1 MKASVIPTS
10 HLTRQC
16 SKHLTAMIS
25 ITSVALTLPVLAIER
40 AAEADTG
47 DKANR
52 NTEGGAHSNAEGP
65 LDGKKAGEKVKK
77 KTAFLGLGG
86 APVSRTLSYHLNL
99 QKGQGLTIFH
109 VTPDSAAAQ
118 AGLAPHDVVTSFGG
132 KMIGSQ
138 QDVRDVISTHKPRD
152 QVTMQFI
159 HHGKTTEK
167 KVTLGA
173 RPAHLKRANGKQR
186 LNKRWMFKGLGA
198 QVPPD
203 EQERM
208 QNQMKE
214 HVERLRKQFKENGGG
229 VEDENGAKIEAAEG
243 KLNAAPAPKGQVMKF
258 EFKMNSATSVTM
270 SDADGSATLKTRNG
284 KTEVTV
290 KDKQGEI
297 IFEGPYNTPQDKAS
311 LPDDIRKRVE
321 SLNLKKTAI
330 HLNVNPK
337 ELIPPPA
344 ANEDEDA
351 Q

>member
-1 MKASVIPTS
+1 MKVSVIPTS
-10 HLTRQC
+10 RLTRQC

-47 DKANR
+47 DKAT
-52 NTEGGAHSNAEGP
+52 NTEGRAHSNAEGP
-65 LDGKKAGEKVKK
+65 VDVKEAGGEVKK

-86 APVSRTLSYHLNL
+86 APVSRTLSHHLNL
-99 QKGQGLTIFH
+99 KKGQGLTIFH

-118 AGLAPHDVVTSFGG
+118 AGLAPHDVVTSFDG
-132 KMIGSQ
+132 KVIGSQ
-138 QDVRDVISTHKPRD
+138 QDVRDIISTHKPGD

-159 HHGKTTEK
+159 HHGKITEK

-173 RPAHLKRANGKQR
+173 RPAHIKRPHGEQG

-198 QVPPD
+198 QVPPQ
-203 EQERM
+203 EQKRM
-208 QNQMKE
+208 ETQMKE
-214 HVERLRKQFKENGGG
+214 HIERLRKQFKENGA
-229 VEDENGAKIEAAEG
+229 EMGAGEG
-243 KLNAAPAPKGQVMKF
+243 QLNAAPAPKGQVMKF

-290 KDKQGEI
+290 KDKQGEV
-297 IFEGPYNTPQDKAS
+297 IFEGPYITPQDKAA

-321 SLNLKKTAI
+321 SLNLRKATI

-337 ELIPPPA
+337 EVMPPPA

>member
-1 MKASVIPTS
+1 MKASVVPMS

-16 SKHLTAMIS
+16 TKLSAAMVA

-99 QKGQGLTIFH
+99 KKGQGLTIFY
-109 VTPDSAAAQ
+109 VIPDSAAAQ
-118 AGLAPHDVVTSFGG
+118 AGLAPHDVVTSFDG

-138 QDVRDVISTHKPRD
+138 QDVRDAISTHNPGD

-159 HHGKTTEK
+159 HHGKAIEK

-173 RPAHLKRANGKQR
+173 RPAHIKRADGKQG

-203 EQERM
+203 EQKRM
-208 QNQMKE
+208 ENQMKE
-214 HVERLRKQFKENGGG
+214 HVERLRKQFKEN
-229 VEDENGAKIEAAEG
+229 EAENGGRIEAAEG
-243 KLNAAPAPKGQVMKF
+243 QLNVAPAPKGQIMQF

-270 SDADGSATLKTRNG
+270 SDADGSATLKSRNG

-297 IFEGPYNTPQDKAS
+297 IFEGPYNTAQDKAA

-321 SLNLKKTAI
+321 SLNLRKASI

-337 ELIPPPA
+337 EVIPPPA